1 VRWKVGANWCAHQRA
16 NDVGIAL
23 HQCIVATAQTPDG
36 AAEISLRA
44 TFRYRALQL
53 LAFPCEFPVS
63 FPALRSDLSV
73 LDGIRAFISARF
85 CRRQVAE
92 TSGDFQEEK
101 R

>member
-1 VRWKVGANWCAHQRA
+1 MTL
-16 NDVGIAL
+16 AL
-23 HQCIVATAQTPDG
+23 HCINASSQRLRRRGG

-73 LDGIRAFISARF
+73 LDGIRAFNQRAF